1 MQAHSQR
8 TSYARSVMDNIG
20 IAVMLVIVTGLL
32 SQWLAWRIG
41 IPAIIVLIFTGLI
54 MGPVAG
60 IWDLGLIIDADSDG
74 FRHLVGLGVA
84 VVLFEGGLVL
94 ELRELKR
101 VGNHI
106 GRLVILGPPLAWLFG
121 ALACHYVGGLSWPVS
136 IVLGAIL
143 VVTGPT
149 VIMPLLR
156 HAKLNQDSSSL
167 LKWEG
172 IVNDPVAVL
181 LAVLSYQYF
190 QYSSVDS
197 TVLAVFADLG
207 KAILAALLF
216 GGLGGWLVGRWYS
229 RGGVPEHLKAPLLLA
244 LVLLVFEISN
254 LIQHEAGLL
263 TVTLMGL
270 VIGNMKLGEIGDL
283 HHFKESITIVLVSA
297 LFIVLTASL
306 QWSDLARLDWR
317 TGLLILTFLLLVRPA
332 TIWLATIGAGMQREN
347 RILVGWI
354 APRGIVAAA
363 TAGLFGPGLVAAG
376 YPDAELLLP
385 VTFGVILV
393 TVIVHGL
400 TAGPLARKLGLAAA
414 SEGGLLV
421 IGASPFTIALC
432 QKLQQMSINVKL
444 VDGSWS
450 RLKPARQSGIDF
462 YYGELLSEHA
472 KDWVSVHHLNALLC
486 ASPNHF
492 YNALVCKA
500 LATEFG
506 QHNVFQLPDSDAAD
520 KEHRRLLRR
529 SRGLIAWQIEASI
542 EQLNASLADGWRIQT
557 TRITEAY
564 NLEQLERDSGDMI
577 LLGVIIESGIIR
589 LQSPEQP
596 LAITPGNRVLYFAP
610 DRPAADAPAS
620 ATKVEQDTVNGK
632 PFDPNS
638 TTSAEHT
645 EPGK

>member
-1 MQAHSQR
+1 
-8 TSYARSVMDNIG
+8 MDNIG
-20 IAVMLVIVTGLL
+20 IAVMVVIVTGLL

-41 IPAIIVLIFTGLI
+41 IPAIIVLIFTGLVL
-54 MGPVAG
+54 GPVAG
-60 IWDLGLIIDADSDG
+60 IWDLGLNINADSEG
-74 FRHLVGLGVA
+74 FRHMIGLGVA

-106 GRLVILGPPLAWLFG
+106 GRLVIVGPPLAWLLG
-121 ALACHYVGGLSWPVS
+121 ALASHYVGGLSWPVS

-190 QYSSVDS
+190 QYASLDN
-197 TVLAVFADLG
+197 TLLDVFADLG
-207 KAILAALLF
+207 KAVLAALLF
-216 GGLGGWLVGRWYS
+216 GGVGGWLAGRWFS
-229 RGGVPEHLKAPLLLA
+229 RGGVPEHLKSPLLLA
-244 LVLLVFEISN
+244 VVLLVFEISN
-254 LIQHEAGLL
+254 LFQHEAGLL
-263 TVTLMGL
+263 TVTLMGV
-270 VIGNMKLGEIGDL
+270 VIGNMKLGEIADL
-283 HHFKESITIVLVSA
+283 QRFKESITIVLVSA

-306 QWSDLARLDWR
+306 QWSDLQRLDWR
-317 TGLLILTFLLLVRPA
+317 AGLLIAVFLLLVRPL
-332 TIWLATIGAGMQREN
+332 TIWIATIGSGMQREN
-347 RILVGWI
+347 RMLLGWI

-393 TVIVHGL
+393 TVIAHGL
-400 TAGPLARKLGLAAA
+400 TAGPLARKLGLASP

-421 IGASPFTIALC
+421 IGASAFSIALC
-432 QKLQQMSINVKL
+432 QALQRAMLNVKL
-444 VDGSWS
+444 VDGSWF

-500 LATEFG
+500 LASEFG
-506 QHNVFQLPDSDAAD
+506 QHNVFQLPDSEAAS

-529 SRGLIAWQIEASI
+529 SRGLIAWQADASI
-542 EQLNASLADGWRIQT
+542 EHLNALLAEGWTIQT
-557 TRITEAY
+557 TRISENY
-564 NLEQLERDSGDMI
+564 NLEQLERDAGTIM
-577 LLGVIIESGIIR
+577 LLGVITDKGKLR

-596 LAITPGNRVLYFAP
+596 LAITPGNKVLYFAP
-610 DRPAADAPAS
+610 RKAASAQAATAGDDDATTAAADGRSEVPAQTADGDGS
-620 ATKVEQDTVNGK
+620 TAADTEQT
-632 PFDPNS
+632 
-638 TTSAEHT
+638 A
-645 EPGK
+645 